1 MPKTVLICDDE
12 AYILESVSY
21 VVHKEGFNVLKAEDG
36 EQALTLAR
44 QHVPDLMFLD
54 VEMPKK
60 TGYEVSAALKAE
72 PSTKNI
78 YIIMLTARGQLA
90 DEKRGYEAQANE
102 YITKPFSPRKL
113 AKRLHEILDDSAPVN
128 P

>member
-21 VVHKEGFNVLKAEDG
+21 VVQKEGYNVLKAEDG

-44 QHVPDLMFLD
+44 QHIPDLMFLD

-72 PSTKNI
+72 PGTKQI

-90 DEKRGYEAQANE
+90 DEKKGYEAQANE

-113 AKRLHEILDDSAPVN
+113 AKRLHEILDDAAQ
-128 P
+128 

>member
-21 VVHKEGFNVLKAEDG
+21 VVRKEGFTVITAENG
-36 EQALTLAR
+36 EQALALAR
-44 QHVPDLMFLD
+44 EHKPDLMFLD

-60 TGYEVSAALKAE
+60 TGYEVSATLKAE
-72 PSTKNI
+72 PDTQQI
-78 YIIMLTARGQLA
+78 YIIMLTARGQVA
-90 DEKRGYEAQANE
+90 DEKKGYDAHVNE

-113 AKRLHEILDDSAPVN
+113 VKRLHEILG
-128 P
+128 